1 MEKLKAA
8 VLQLVILVVELQP
21 DSQFFKEL
29 KQVVESMQEEEL

>member
-8 VLQLVILVVELQP
+8 VLQLVILVVELQL